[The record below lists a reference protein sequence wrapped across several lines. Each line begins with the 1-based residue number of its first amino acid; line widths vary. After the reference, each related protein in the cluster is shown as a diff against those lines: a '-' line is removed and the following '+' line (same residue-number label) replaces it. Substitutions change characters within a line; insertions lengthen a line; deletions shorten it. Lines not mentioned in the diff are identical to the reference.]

1 MFVQKKKM
9 EEYIYT
15 QENYKIVGICIEVQR
30 ILGAGLL
37 EVVYKDALEYEFQQ
51 QNIPYAREK
60 EYPVSYKG
68 IVLPHRFY
76 ADFVVYDN
84 IIFEVKAVIGITKEH
99 IAQTINYIKLTQGR
113 LGIIANF
120 GNTPLEHKRII
131 L

>member
-1 MFVQKKKM
+1 M
-9 EEYIYT
+9 EEYIYK

-51 QNIPYAREK
+51 QNIPCAREK

-84 IIFEVKAVIGITKEH
+84 IRECPINCVI
-99 IAQTINYIKLTQGR
+99 N
-113 LGIIANF
+113 
-120 GNTPLEHKRII
+120 
-131 L
+131 

>member
-9 EEYIYT
+9 EEYIYK

-84 IIFEVKAVIGITKEH
+84 IIFEVKAVSGITKEH

-120 GNTPLEHKRII
+120 GNTTLEHKRII